1 MQSIFGLEQKRILV
15 LGGGLGMG
23 EATARL
29 LASLGAHVAVA
40 DRELDR
46 AEVVAAKITANGGT
60 AIALDVDVLD
70 DTALVSGIGQ
80 AEAAI
85 GPLDG
90 MATVIGMAAWSSLID
105 MDLATW
111 DEDHRRNADQLG
123 NVKYDQVHSA
133 YLLISNRGS
142 TYPEIAVCHNNS
154 GKNRLR
160 EVSSSLIP
168 VRF

>member
-15 LGGGLGMG
+15 LGAGLGMG

-46 AEVVAAKITANGGT
+46 AEVVAAKIIADGGT
-60 AIALDVDVLD
+60 AIALGLDVLD
-70 DTALVSGIGQ
+70 DTVLVSGIGQ

-90 MATVIGMAAWSSLID
+90 MAAS
-105 MDLATW
+105 
-111 DEDHRRNADQLG
+111 Q
-123 NVKYDQVHSA
+123 HS
-133 YLLISNRGS
+133 
-142 TYPEIAVCHNNS
+142 
-154 GKNRLR
+154 
-160 EVSSSLIP
+160 
-168 VRF
+168 